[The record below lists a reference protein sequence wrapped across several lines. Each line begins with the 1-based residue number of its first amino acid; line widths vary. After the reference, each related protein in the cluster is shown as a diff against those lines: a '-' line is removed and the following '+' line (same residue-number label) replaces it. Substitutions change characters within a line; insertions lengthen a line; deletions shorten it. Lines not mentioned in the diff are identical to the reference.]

1 VKTSAEELKRR
12 AQVLPPGFEKYV
24 ISHTLNTARVKSFS
38 SEKVWD
44 VNIKPDGAGKLDVS
58 CTCPARQMKICHH
71 IVAFYAVAKG
81 ITSMRTDEDVT
92 ESAGKSTPGHDEGKE
107 SLPAATADGR
117 KLIAAAIE
125 MMVDGIALVATERMK
140 EE

>member
-1 VKTSAEELKRR
+1 MKTTAEELRRR

-24 ISHTLNTARVKSFS
+24 LLHTLNKARVKSFS

-44 VNIKPDGAGKLDVS
+44 VSIMLGTEEGERRVI
-58 CTCPARQMKICHH
+58 CTCPATKLCHH

-81 ITSMRTDEDVT
+81 ITSMRTDKDVK
-92 ESAGKSTPGHDEGKE
+92 EEAGKPTVGHDEGTE
-107 SLPAATADGR
+107 PLPEATADGR
-117 KLIAAAIE
+117 KMIAAAIE
-125 MMVDGIALVATERMK
+125 MLVNGIALVVTERMK

>member
-1 VKTSAEELKRR
+1 MKTTKDELKRR

-24 ISHTLNTARVKSFS
+24 LLHTLNTARVQSFS

-44 VNIKPDGAGKLDVS
+44 VNIKPDGNGKLDAL
-58 CTCPARQMKICHH
+58 CTCPAMKVCHH

-81 ITSMRTDEDVT
+81 ITSMRTDKDVT
-92 ESAGKSTPGHDEGKE
+92 ESAGKSTVGRDEGKE
-107 SLPAATADGR
+107 SGR
-117 KLIAAAIE
+117 QLIAAAIE
-125 MMVDGIALVATERMK
+125 MLVDGIALVVTERMK

>member
-1 VKTSAEELKRR
+1 VKTTADELKRR
-12 AQVLPPGFEKYV
+12 AQVLPPGSEKYV
-24 ISHTLNTARVKSFS
+24 ISHTLNTAKVKSFS

-58 CTCPARQMKICHH
+58 CTCPAMKVCHH

-81 ITSMRTDEDVT
+81 ITSMRTDKDVT
-92 ESAGKSTPGHDEGKE
+92 ESAGESTVGHDEGTQ
-107 SLPAATADGR
+107 SLPEATADGR
-117 KLIAAAIE
+117 QLIAAAIE
-125 MMVDGIALVATERMK
+125 QLVDGIALVVTERMK

>member
-1 VKTSAEELKRR
+1 MKTTAAGLRR
-12 AQVLPPGFEKYV
+12 RVQVLLPGFEKYV
-24 ISHTLNTARVKSFS
+24 IAWEGSDAKVQSFS
-38 SEKVWD
+38 SEKIYD
-44 VNIKPDGAGKLDVS
+44 VHIQKDGADKLDAL
-58 CTCPARQMKICHH
+58 CTCPATKLCKH

-81 ITSMRTDEDVT
+81 ITSMRTDKDVT
-92 ESAGKSTPGHDEGKE
+92 ESAGKSTVGHDEGKE
-107 SLPAATADGR
+107 SLPDATADGR

>member
-1 VKTSAEELKRR
+1 MKTTAEELRRR

-24 ISHTLNTARVKSFS
+24 LLHTLNTAKVKSFS

-44 VNIKPDGAGKLDVS
+44 VNIKPDGAGKLDVL
-58 CTCPARQMKICHH
+58 CTCPAMKVCHH
-71 IVAFYAVAKG
+71 IVAYFAVMKG
-81 ITSMRTDEDVT
+81 ITSMRTDKDVK
-92 ESAGKSTPGHDEGKE
+92 EEAGKPTVGHDEGTE
-107 SLPAATADGR
+107 PLPEATADGR